1 MRTSSSSC
9 RYSFNVKLHKPKLLD
24 LKFQEKATEICIKES
39 LYTFQPVLYLYLL
52 VMAKLHITTTI
63 VGCNRFRSLQFF
75 SKHLVLLLISES
87 TFLFNF
93 FFLQNWYVHYRYTTN
108 YTNCSTLLLV
118 IISSYE
124 QHI

>member
-52 VMAKLHITTTI
+52 VKLAKLHITTTI

-93 FFLQNWYVHYRYTTN
+93 FFFTELV
-108 YTNCSTLLLV
+108 CTLPLHHKLHKLLNTFV
-118 IISSYE
+118 SYHF
-124 QHI
+124 QL